1 MRRLP
6 PLNALRF
13 FEAAARHSSFLHA
26 AKELHVTASAISH
39 QIRTLE
45 EFVGTPLFRRDGR
58 QVLLTREGEIYLQ
71 AVREGLAL
79 LAAATDRL
87 VAPRSSGILTLS
99 VAPAFATPWLVPR
112 LAAFQLKHPD
122 IEVRLISSLDLVDF
136 SKSDVDAAIRYG
148 TGRWPGLQ
156 THRLFSDDLVPV
168 ASPSFRKDPA
178 RLQTPTDLREVT
190 LLHVLSRLGQWR
202 MWFSAAGVNDVDAE
216 RGPKFHTTPLALDA
230 AISGQGVAIA
240 DRGLIGEHL
249 RAGRLITLVD
259 LPLPSERAYYFV
271 YPEKRAND
279 SIVLAFR
286 RWLLDEINRPPSITS
301 D

>member
-58 QVLLTREGEIYLQ
+58 QVLLTHEGENYLQ

-148 TGRWPGLQ
+148 AGRWPGLQ
-156 THRLFSDDLVPV
+156 SHRLFSDDLVPV
-168 ASPSFRKDPA
+168 ASHPSEGSRT
-178 RLQTPTDLREVT
+178 LQTPQIYVKLLCSMCCRALASGGCGSVLLVLTTWMRKEGQSSIRLLLRWMRQSPARAWPSPT
-190 LLHVLSRLGQWR
+190 
-202 MWFSAAGVNDVDAE
+202 
-216 RGPKFHTTPLALDA
+216 
-230 AISGQGVAIA
+230 A
-240 DRGLIGEHL
+240 D
-249 RAGRLITLVD
+249 
-259 LPLPSERAYYFV
+259 
-271 YPEKRAND
+271 
-279 SIVLAFR
+279 
-286 RWLLDEINRPPSITS
+286 
-301 D
+301 